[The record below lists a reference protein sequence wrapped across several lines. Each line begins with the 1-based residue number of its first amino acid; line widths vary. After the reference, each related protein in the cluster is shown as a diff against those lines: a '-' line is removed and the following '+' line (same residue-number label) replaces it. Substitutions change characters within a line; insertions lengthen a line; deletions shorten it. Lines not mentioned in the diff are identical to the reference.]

1 MKFRALDL
9 LRALP
14 FVPILAGCHTV
25 DPAAEANARMDSAPV
40 GKRPKNWEQTKT
52 LMARTAPRV
61 GQRAPDFSLRTLG
74 GRATISRSAHQAG
87 RPQVL
92 IFGSFT

>member
-1 MKFRALDL
+1 MKLWAWDL
-9 LRALP
+9 LLALP

-25 DPAAEANARMDSAPV
+25 DPAAEALARMDRAPV

-52 LMARTAPRV
+52 LMARVPPRA
-61 GQRAPDFSLRTLG
+61 GQPAPDFSLRTLH
-74 GRATISRSAHQAG
+74 GRATISRSAQQAG